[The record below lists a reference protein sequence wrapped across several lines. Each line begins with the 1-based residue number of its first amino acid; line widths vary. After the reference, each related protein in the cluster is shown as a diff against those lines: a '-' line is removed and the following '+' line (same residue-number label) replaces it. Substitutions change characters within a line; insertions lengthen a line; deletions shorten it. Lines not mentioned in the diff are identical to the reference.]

1 MTGDNM
7 QEARIGRETREKQN
21 GHRSVILWFTGL
33 SGAGKTTLAY
43 AVEERLHKMG
53 CRSYVIDGDI
63 MRTGLCR
70 DLDFSIEG
78 RNENI
83 RRVGEVAKVMIDAGI
98 IAVTAFISPLR
109 NQRRGVRALVE
120 PGDFIEVFCRC
131 PLPVCEKRDP
141 KGLYRRARAGQ
152 IPDFTGIS
160 SPYEDPERPELVL
173 DTAKLEVKECVNMIV
188 ALLEKR
194 GVIPVPNAPAL

>member
-1 MTGDNM
+1 M

-83 RRVGEVAKVMIDAGI
+83 RRVGEVAKVMVDAGI

-160 SPYEDPERPELVL
+160 SPYEDPERPELAL

-188 ALLEKR
+188 TLLVER
-194 GVIPVPNAPAL
+194 GVIPVPNSPAL

>member
-1 MTGDNM
+1 MHDG
-7 QEARIGRETREKQN
+7 QIGRETREKQN
-21 GHRSVILWFTGL
+21 GHRSIILWFTGF

-43 AVEERLHKMG
+43 AVEERLQRMG
-53 CRSYVIDGDI
+53 CRSYVIDGDV

-83 RRVGEVAKVMIDAGI
+83 RRVGEVAKLMIDAGI
-98 IAVTAFISPLR
+98 IAITAFISPLR
-109 NQRRGVRALVE
+109 NQRRGVRALVG
-120 PGDFIEVFCRC
+120 PGDFLEVFCRC

-152 IPDFTGIS
+152 IQDFTGIS
-160 SPYEDPERPELVL
+160 SPYEDPEHPELVL

-188 ALLEKR
+188 ALLEER
-194 GVIPVPNAPAL
+194 GVIPLPDTPAL

>member
-1 MTGDNM
+1 MTGDYM

-83 RRVGEVAKVMIDAGI
+83 RRVGEVAKVMVDAGI

-109 NQRRGVRALVE
+109 NQRRGVRALVG

-160 SPYEDPERPELVL
+160 SPYEDPEHPELAL

-188 ALLEKR
+188 TLLVER

>member
-1 MTGDNM
+1 M

-21 GHRSVILWFTGL
+21 GHRRVILWFTGL

-83 RRVGEVAKVMIDAGI
+83 RRVGEVAKVMVDAGI

-160 SPYEDPERPELVL
+160 SPYEDPERPELAL

-188 ALLEKR
+188 TLLVER
-194 GVIPVPNAPAL
+194 GVIPVPNVPAL

>member
-1 MTGDNM
+1 M

-83 RRVGEVAKVMIDAGI
+83 RRVGEVAKVMVDAGI

-109 NQRRGVRALVE
+109 NQRRGVRALVG

-160 SPYEDPERPELVL
+160 SPYEDPEHPELAL

-188 ALLEKR
+188 TLLVER

>member
-1 MTGDNM
+1 M

-83 RRVGEVAKVMIDAGI
+83 RRVGEVAKVMVDAGI

-109 NQRRGVRALVE
+109 NQRRGVRALVG

-131 PLPVCEKRDP
+131 PLLVCEKRDP

-160 SPYEDPERPELVL
+160 SPYEDPEHPELAL
-173 DTAKLEVKECVNMIV
+173 DTATLEVKECVNMIV
-188 ALLEKR
+188 TLLVER

>member
-1 MTGDNM
+1 M

-83 RRVGEVAKVMIDAGI
+83 RRVGEVAKVMVDAGI

-109 NQRRGVRALVE
+109 NQRRGVRALVG

-160 SPYEDPERPELVL
+160 SPYEDPEHPELAL
-173 DTAKLEVKECVNMIV
+173 DTATLEVKECVNMIV
-188 ALLEKR
+188 TLLVER
-194 GVIPVPNAPAL
+194 GVIPVPNVPAL

>member
-1 MTGDNM
+1 
-7 QEARIGRETREKQN
+7 
-21 GHRSVILWFTGL
+21 
-33 SGAGKTTLAY
+33 
-43 AVEERLHKMG
+43 
-53 CRSYVIDGDI
+53 

-83 RRVGEVAKVMIDAGI
+83 RRVGEVAKVMVDAGI

-160 SPYEDPERPELVL
+160 SPYEDPERPELAL
-173 DTAKLEVKECVNMIV
+173 DTATLEVKECVNMIV
-188 ALLEKR
+188 TLLVER

>member
-1 MTGDNM
+1 MTGDYM

-83 RRVGEVAKVMIDAGI
+83 RRVGEVAKVMVDAGI

-109 NQRRGVRALVE
+109 NQRRGVRALVG

-160 SPYEDPERPELVL
+160 SPYEDPEHPELAL
-173 DTAKLEVKECVNMIV
+173 DTATLEVKECVNMIV
-188 ALLEKR
+188 TLLVER

>member
-1 MTGDNM
+1 M

-83 RRVGEVAKVMIDAGI
+83 RRVGEVAKVMVDAGI
-98 IAVTAFISPLR
+98 IALTAFISPLR

-160 SPYEDPERPELVL
+160 SPYEDPERPELAL

-188 ALLEKR
+188 TLLVER

>member
-1 MTGDNM
+1 MTGDYM
-7 QEARIGRETREKQN
+7 QEARIGRETEKKHN

-83 RRVGEVAKVMIDAGI
+83 RRVGEVAKVMVDAGI

-160 SPYEDPERPELVL
+160 SPYEDPERPELAL

-188 ALLEKR
+188 TLLVER
-194 GVIPVPNAPAL
+194 GVIP

>member
-1 MTGDNM
+1 M

-83 RRVGEVAKVMIDAGI
+83 RRVGEVAKVMVDAGI

-160 SPYEDPERPELVL
+160 SPYEDPEHPELAL
-173 DTAKLEVKECVNMIV
+173 DTATLEVKECVNMIV
-188 ALLEKR
+188 TLLVER

>member
-1 MTGDNM
+1 M

-83 RRVGEVAKVMIDAGI
+83 RRVGEVAKVMVDAGI

-160 SPYEDPERPELVL
+160 SPYEDPEHPELAL

-188 ALLEKR
+188 TLLVER
-194 GVIPVPNAPAL
+194 GVIPVPNVPAL

>member
-1 MTGDNM
+1 MTGDYM

-83 RRVGEVAKVMIDAGI
+83 RRVGEVAKVMVDAGI

-160 SPYEDPERPELVL
+160 SPYEDPERPELAL

-188 ALLEKR
+188 TLLVER
-194 GVIPVPNAPAL
+194 GVIPVPNVPAL

>member
-83 RRVGEVAKVMIDAGI
+83 RRVGEVAKVMVDAGI

-160 SPYEDPERPELVL
+160 SPYEDPERPELAL

-188 ALLEKR
+188 TLLVER
-194 GVIPVPNAPAL
+194 GVIPVPNVPAL

>member
-53 CRSYVIDGDI
+53 CRSYVVDGDI

-83 RRVGEVAKVMIDAGI
+83 RRVGEVAKVMVDAGI
-98 IAVTAFISPLR
+98 IAITAFISPLR

-120 PGDFIEVFCRC
+120 PGDFLEVFCRC

-160 SPYEDPERPELVL
+160 SPYEDPERPELAL

-188 ALLEKR
+188 ALLVER

>member
-1 MTGDNM
+1 M

-83 RRVGEVAKVMIDAGI
+83 RRVGEVAKVMVDAGI

-160 SPYEDPERPELVL
+160 SPYEDPERPELAL

-188 ALLEKR
+188 TLLVER
-194 GVIPVPNAPAL
+194 GVIPVPNVPAL

>member
-1 MTGDNM
+1 M

-83 RRVGEVAKVMIDAGI
+83 RRVGEVAKVMVDAGI

-160 SPYEDPERPELVL
+160 SPYEDPEHPELAL

-188 ALLEKR
+188 TLLVER

>member
-1 MTGDNM
+1 M

-83 RRVGEVAKVMIDAGI
+83 RRVGEVAKVMVDAGI

-109 NQRRGVRALVE
+109 NQRRGVRALVG

-160 SPYEDPERPELVL
+160 SPYEDPEHPELAL
-173 DTAKLEVKECVNMIV
+173 DTATLEVKECVNMIV
-188 ALLEKR
+188 TLLVER

>member
-1 MTGDNM
+1 M

-83 RRVGEVAKVMIDAGI
+83 RRVGEVAKVMVDAGI

-131 PLPVCEKRDP
+131 PLLVCEKRDP

-160 SPYEDPERPELVL
+160 SPYEDPEHPELAL
-173 DTAKLEVKECVNMIV
+173 DTATLEVKECVNMIV
-188 ALLEKR
+188 TLLVER

>member
-1 MTGDNM
+1 M

-83 RRVGEVAKVMIDAGI
+83 RRVGEVAKVMVDAGI

-160 SPYEDPERPELVL
+160 SPYEDPERPELAL

-188 ALLEKR
+188 TLLVER

>member
-1 MTGDNM
+1 M

-43 AVEERLHKMG
+43 AVEERLHQMG

-83 RRVGEVAKVMIDAGI
+83 RRVGEVAKVMVDAGI

-160 SPYEDPERPELVL
+160 SPYEDPERPELAL

-188 ALLEKR
+188 TLLVER

>member
-83 RRVGEVAKVMIDAGI
+83 RRVGEVAKVMVDAGI

-160 SPYEDPERPELVL
+160 SPYEDPEHPELAL

-188 ALLEKR
+188 TLLVER

>member
-1 MTGDNM
+1 MTGDYM

-83 RRVGEVAKVMIDAGI
+83 RRVGEVAKVMVDAGI

-160 SPYEDPERPELVL
+160 SPYEDPEHPELAL
-173 DTAKLEVKECVNMIV
+173 DTATLEVKECVNMIV
-188 ALLEKR
+188 TLLVER
-194 GVIPVPNAPAL
+194 GVIPVPNVPAL

>member
-1 MTGDNM
+1 M

-83 RRVGEVAKVMIDAGI
+83 RRVGEVAKVMVDAGI

-109 NQRRGVRALVE
+109 NQRRGVRALVG

-160 SPYEDPERPELVL
+160 SPYEDPEHPELAL
-173 DTAKLEVKECVNMIV
+173 DTATLEVKECVNMIV
-188 ALLEKR
+188 TLLVER
-194 GVIPVPNAPAL
+194 GVIPVPNAPAW